1 LPDTIATRVD
11 TMTNILNAAQLRLI
25 HAAATLLE
33 HEGVMLHVDS
43 VGPLTP
49 QGLMDELR
57 TSLDDPETFVTVTLA
72 AHDLKVSR
80 EVMAREISDDPLE
93 LVSIMVSL
101 REHFVQYSGLEG

>member
-1 LPDTIATRVD
+1 
-11 TMTNILNAAQLRLI
+11 MTNTLNVAQLRLI

-49 QGLMDELR
+49 DGLMDELR
-57 TSLDDPETFVTVTLA
+57 TNLDDPDTFVTMTLA
-72 AHDLKVSR
+72 AYDLRVCR
-80 EVMAREISDDPLE
+80 EVMAREISGDPLE

-101 REHFVQYSGLEG
+101 REHFIAYPGLEG